1 MFLMVTAMM
10 EPPLQDLVRSAF
22 RFADVNLDIMALKKR
37 GFLRIIA
44 AEDRYLKQSR
54 DLIKNLQKAIG
65 EMR

>member
-1 MFLMVTAMM
+1 
-10 EPPLQDLVRSAF
+10 
-22 RFADVNLDIMALKKR
+22 MALKKR

-54 DLIKNLQKAIG
+54 DLIRNLQKAIG